1 MLQDISLHVD
11 QGEIVGLL
19 GPNGAGKTICF
30 YAITGMIAVDAGR
43 ILLGTTDA
51 TDLTMSARALL
62 GLGYLPQEAS
72 IFRGMSSGAIIE
84 PDLIEWNYGDYEGRR
99 SVDIRRERPEWAIYR
114 DGCPGGETPAEIS
127 DRADQLIGKLDEFG
141 SSIALFSHGQFAC
154 SLAARWVG
162 LDIIEAEHF
171 ALDTASISILG
182 HSRSRPGT
190 RVIELWNFVPGR
202 LAAPT
207 QANA

>member
-1 MLQDISLHVD
+1 V
-11 QGEIVGLL
+11 
-19 GPNGAGKTICF
+19 
-30 YAITGMIAVDAGR
+30 
-43 ILLGTTDA
+43 TDA
-51 TDLTMSARALL
+51 TITLIRHGQTAWSLSGQHTGRTDIPLTRAGELEVKALAPFLRADRFSAVLTSPLLRARQTCAL
-62 GLGYLPQEAS
+62 A
-72 IFRGMSSGAIIE
+72 GMSSGAIIE

-99 SVDIRRERPEWAIYR
+99 SVDIRRERPGWAIYR
-114 DGCPGGETPAEIS
+114 DGCPGGESPAEVS
-127 DRADQLIGKLDEFG
+127 ARADRVIGKLDEFG

-162 LDIIEAEHF
+162 LDIIEAEHL

-202 LAAPT
+202 LATLT
-207 QANA
+207 QTDA